1 MKIVYD
7 YAEMKVMIKDNLKSK
22 GILPKG
28 ADVEF
33 NVAYRKKDGVPSHVV
48 SVYIVDAPVKEDEPK
63 DPTDLFNEDMS

>member
-7 YAEMKVMIKDNLKSK
+7 YNEMQSMIKDNLRSK

-33 NVAYRKKDGVPSHVV
+33 NVAYRKKDGVPNHIV

-63 DPTDLFNEDMS
+63 DPTALFNEE